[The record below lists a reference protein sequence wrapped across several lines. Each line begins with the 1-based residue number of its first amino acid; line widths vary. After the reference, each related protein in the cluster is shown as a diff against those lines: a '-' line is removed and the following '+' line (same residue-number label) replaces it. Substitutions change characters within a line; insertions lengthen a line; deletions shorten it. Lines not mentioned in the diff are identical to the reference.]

1 MQYIQDIP
9 EDLMIEL
16 VEYIKTRDL
25 KIKEMKDQGIDVAS
39 EFLKSEQDNLGRLLK
54 PSID

>member
-25 KIKEMKDQGIDVAS
+25 KIKEMKD
-39 EFLKSEQDNLGRLLK
+39 
-54 PSID
+54 